1 MLILEKIIGE
11 TAVIMDN
18 GSPVTVP
25 KDMVRGCSVGDV
37 LIMRDGCY
45 ITDKAAT
52 DERRKGIV
60 SLQNSLW
67 DD

>member
-1 MLILEKIIGE
+1 MLILEKIMGDR
-11 TAVIMDN
+11 AVIMDN
-18 GSPVTVP
+18 GSPVTVSAD
-25 KDMVRGCSVGDV
+25 KVIGCSVGDV
-37 LIMRDGCY
+37 IIMKDGCY
-45 ITDKAAT
+45 ITDRAAT

>member
-1 MLILEKIIGE
+1 MLILERLDGGM
-11 TAVIMDN
+11 AVIMDN
-18 GSPVTVP
+18 DSPITVP
-25 KDMVRGCSVGDV
+25 KDKVIGCSVGDV

-60 SLQNSLW
+60 NLQNSLW